1 MAEAEQHF
9 ILRVQDAE
17 LAGKLRGW
25 LRDSDKDSDK
35 IEELRLLFDDGK
47 WRCRGKLSTCRQQQ
61 QLQHFGTTAAD
72 VCALVVCTAEQCIV
86 A

>member
-1 MAEAEQHF
+1 MAEGEQHF

-25 LRDSDKDSDK
+25 LRDSDRDSDK

-47 WRCRGKLSTCRQQQ
+47 QTRRVS
-61 QLQHFGTTAAD
+61 
-72 VCALVVCTAEQCIV
+72 
-86 A
+86 